1 MKYIIAYGIPSVDYY
16 FLQKQTQ
23 HHTKVLPLSLS
34 LSLSCKTKPER
45 SFLLSTIVATMLP
58 PSRGRRTAIRGRM
71 TKPKPPLN
79 SSLLPL
85 QKSPIHF
92 LDL

>member
-1 MKYIIAYGIPSVDYY
+1 
-16 FLQKQTQ
+16 
-23 HHTKVLPLSLS
+23 
-34 LSLSCKTKPER
+34 
-45 SFLLSTIVATMLP
+45 MLP
-58 PSRGRRTAIRGRM
+58 PSRGLRTAIRGRM